1 MQNPG
6 VPSGRFIRL
15 NRFRRLFEQHS
26 AVIMILEAETGRII
40 EANKAAVRFY
50 GWPAETLKQM
60 RIEEI
65 SIPPPEAL
73 PEPKPGSPLGESSH
87 LEFRHRRADGS
98 IRDVDVFSNKIESSG
113 KTFFYAIIHDI
124 TDRKRAEEAL
134 RLSEARLHKVNEE
147 LRQRNT
153 QLTGQAAELAA
164 ANAELGNEKGLLAA
178 VMDALPTGV
187 AITDK
192 KGGITH
198 TNRAFQEIWGE
209 AIPKARSIK
218 EYEYYQAWWG
228 DTDTRVAPEEW
239 AAAQAVKEGR
249 TTLGQM
255 MRTQRIDGRLIYI
268 LNSASPV
275 YNTQGQIIGS
285 AVAVQDITELKRVEK
300 ALYESEQ
307 RLRLFIEHAPVAL
320 AMFDRDMRYL
330 SVSRRWLHDYG
341 LEGREVFGL
350 SHYELL
356 DIPERWKQAHRRGLA
371 GEVVGVEEDHC
382 EWPDGSVQWIRWE
395 VRPWYLLSGE
405 VGGVVIFTEDITER
419 KLFEE
424 RLCALNEELEQRVE
438 RRTRALQEAQVKYLH
453 AEKLM
458 AIGSLSASIAHEFN
472 SPLQGVLAILQSF
485 SKYLVL
491 EKDERELLE
500 LAISEG
506 NRMKNLI
513 RSLQDFNRPSSGK
526 KVFMNVHT
534 TIDSVLLLCK
544 ADFKRKKIFTMLHY
558 ADRLPQIL
566 AIPDQI
572 KQVMLNLL
580 NNAAYV
586 CRDGG
591 IITITT
597 WQEGKRIAVS
607 IKDNGP
613 GIPPEKLDL
622 IFQPFYTTKPEVKG
636 TGLGLSICYG
646 IVKSHH
652 GEIEVESAP
661 GAGSTFT
668 VYLPVNE
675 D

>member
-1 MQNPG
+1 MHTSG
-6 VPSGRFIRL
+6 VPPGRFIRL
-15 NRFRRLFEQHS
+15 NRFRKLFEQHS
-26 AVIMILEAETGRII
+26 AVIMILDAETGQIVD
-40 EANKAAVRFY
+40 ANKAAVRFY
-50 GWPAETLKQM
+50 GWPHEKLKQM
-60 RIEEI
+60 RIDEI
-65 SIPPPEAL
+65 NILSPEAIKAEITRVVL
-73 PEPKPGSPLGESSH
+73 SESCH
-87 LEFRHRRADGS
+87 FEFRHRRADGS

-113 KTFFYAIIHDI
+113 KTFVYSIIHDI
-124 TDRKRAEEAL
+124 SDRKRAEEAL
-134 RLSEARLHKVNEE
+134 RQSEDRLHRANED
-147 LRQRNT
+147 LQQRNN
-153 QLTGQAAELAA
+153 QLIRQAAELEAT
-164 ANAELGNEKGLLAA
+164 NMQLGNEKGLLAA

-192 KGGITH
+192 SGGITH
-198 TNRAFQEIWGE
+198 TNRAFEMIWGG
-209 AIPKARSIK
+209 PLPARSVNDYTIYK
-218 EYEYYQAWWG
+218 AWWV
-228 DTDTRVAPEEW
+228 DTDRLVAPEEW
-239 AAAQAVKEGR
+239 AAAKAVQKGQ

-255 MRTQRIDGRLIYI
+255 MRIERFDGTEIYI

-275 YNTQGQIIGS
+275 YSTEGKIIGS

-307 RLRLFIEHAPVAL
+307 RLRLFIQHAPVAL

-330 SVSRRWLHDYG
+330 SASRRWLHDHS
-341 LEGREVFGL
+341 LEGRDLFGL
-350 SHYELL
+350 SHYEIL
-356 DIPERWKQAHRRGLA
+356 DIPERWKEAHRRGLA
-371 GEVVGVEEDHC
+371 GEVVGAEEDHR
-382 EWPDGSVQWIRWE
+382 ESPDGSVQWIRWE
-395 VRPWYLLSGE
+395 VRPWNLLSGD
-405 VGGVVIFTEDITER
+405 VGGIVIFTEDITER
-419 KLFEE
+419 KQFEE

-438 RRTRALQEAQVKYLH
+438 RRTRELQEAQIKYLH

-491 EKDERELLE
+491 ETDDRELLE

-526 KVFMNVHT
+526 KVFMDMHA

-544 ADFKRKKIFTMLHY
+544 SDFQRKKIFIMLNY
-558 ADRLPQIL
+558 AERLPQIL

-572 KQVMLNLL
+572 KQVILNLL
-580 NNAAYV
+580 NNAAYA

-591 IITITT
+591 VITITT
-597 WQEGKRIAVS
+597 WQEENEVAVA
-607 IKDNGP
+607 IKDNGT
-613 GIPPEKLDL
+613 GIQPDKLDL

-652 GEIEVESAP
+652 GEIYVESAP
-661 GAGSTFT
+661 GEGSTFT